1 MHLCTVCGA
10 RFTNEMRFCPHDG
23 QPLHELVDE
32 REVAIDP
39 LVGVVIDGR
48 YLIES
53 VLGEGGM
60 GVVYLATHTAL
71 NKRFAV
77 KVLRGEIARDEEIM
91 RRFVRE
97 AQSSTAIGHS
107 NIVDISDFGKLPDGT
122 AYFVMEHLEGEPLT
136 ERIRRGAMPLN
147 DVLHITHQIAAGL
160 GAAHGR
166 GIVHRDLKPDN
177 LYLVRRGGDD
187 RFVKILDFG
196 IAKVGGA
203 NAKLTRT
210 GMVFGTPHYMSPEQA
225 AGQSVDSRA
234 DIYALGV
241 ILFEM
246 LTGQVPFDGDTFMG
260 ILGKHMFD
268 PPPKPSDIIGELGS
282 IEPIVL
288 KALAKKPEDRY
299 ESMDALAADVE
310 QLRSGQ
316 TLNVPLS
323 VAATP
328 PTDLGSIA
336 SSSSESVFGPRPNRV
351 PMLLAGGFIL
361 LLGAGGAVGAWL
373 AIRSDESHVTASS
386 TAMPATDSAMAM
398 GDGRGAPAAPTAAP
412 PAQQPQRSA
421 PTVEARGAP
430 FTLASEPAGA
440 LVLVDGAII
449 GNTPIEL
456 ERPPEGEQLLVE
468 VRQRGFESQTVNVS
482 QRSAGRLDL
491 VLEPQSARAAR
502 ARRRASPSVDTA
514 SMATPMAE
522 PAPPP
527 SMAPAV
533 PSEVV
538 DPWAN

>member
-1 MHLCTVCGA
+1 MHYCSACGT

-23 QPLHELVDE
+23 QPLE
-32 REVAIDP
+32 EVADEQEVPIDP
-39 LVGVVIDGR
+39 LVGTVIDGR

-97 AQSSTAIGHS
+97 AQSSTAIGHA

-122 AYFVMEHLEGEPLT
+122 AYFVMEHLDGEPLT
-136 ERIRRGAMPLN
+136 DCIRRGAMPPAE
-147 DVLHITHQIAAGL
+147 VLHVASQIAAAL
-160 GAAHGR
+160 AAAHGR

-177 LYLVRRGGDD
+177 IFLIRRGGDD

-210 GMVFGTPHYMSPEQA
+210 GMIFGTPHYMSPEQA
-225 AGQSVDSRA
+225 AGQSVDHRT

-268 PPPKPSDIIGELGS
+268 PPPKPSELVGDLGAV
-282 IEPIVL
+282 EPLVL

-299 ESMDALAADVE
+299 GSMDELLADVE
-310 QLRSGQ
+310 RLRAGQALSDPVSAAARPPSDFGYGSGEE
-316 TLNVPLS
+316 VPS
-323 VAATP
+323 P
-328 PTDLGSIA
+328 PQDRL
-336 SSSSESVFGPRPNRV
+336 
-351 PMLLAGGFIL
+351 PMVLIGAFIV
-361 LLGAGGAVGAWL
+361 LLGIGGGVGAWL
-373 AIRSDESHVTASS
+373 ALQDGEEAGASPLAS
-386 TAMPATDSAMAM
+386 EEPVLSANEPTQ
-398 GDGRGAPAAPTAAP
+398 PAAPP
-412 PAQQPQRSA
+412 EPEEGSEP
-421 PTVEARGAP
+421 EAEVGASEP
-430 FTLASEPAGA
+430 FLLASEPEGA

-449 GNTPIEL
+449 GNTPL
-456 ERPPEGEQLLVE
+456 EIDRPTEEQLMLE
-468 VRQRGFESQTVNVS
+468 VRRRGYETQTVSLSPGSPERMDV
-482 QRSAGRLDL
+482 
-491 VLEPQSARAAR
+491 VLEPVIDTSDSRR
-502 ARRRASPSVDTA
+502 RRRAP
-514 SMATPMAE
+514 TPTMTTTEREPTME
-522 PAPPP
+522 PAPPTMMNVP
-527 SMAPAV
+527 HV

-538 DPWAN
+538 DPWAR